1 MRAANS
7 CNVDEYEMVGEGS
20 EVPSASPVQSTARVN
35 ESG

>member
-1 MRAANS
+1 MRTAYR

-20 EVPSASPVQSTARVN
+20 EVPSAAPLQSTARVN